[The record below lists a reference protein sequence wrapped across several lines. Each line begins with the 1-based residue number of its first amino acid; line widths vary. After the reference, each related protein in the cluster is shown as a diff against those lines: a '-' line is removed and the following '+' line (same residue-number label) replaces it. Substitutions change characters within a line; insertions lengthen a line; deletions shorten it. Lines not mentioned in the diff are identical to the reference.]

1 MVLAAILLLVGQTPH
16 KPLLDEIGIQ
26 PTGRNGYEELCQAG
40 DILAKGMY
48 DHLWRAEQE
57 VFNGG
62 EIKRSAGSELAKEIF
77 AGRNT
82 LERRRILVDRF
93 AEATRLI
100 NQAAGK
106 PIFDPRSKHD
116 PKTLFPELR
125 WLRFASHL
133 MVHVAYVQRAAGDD
147 RAATETLMR
156 GMHIYDQTKR
166 GPLILWLIGKV
177 SQDFLIEEL
186 VAALPEL
193 SHGAATALE
202 RQAIDLEGRPSSVRV
217 AFDLEYRFIEE
228 ALANL
233 SEDEDDHLS
242 GLFDEEDKRF
252 VERFRALDA
261 RGKREVGELA
271 SRQVREIR
279 RQREAWFAEGP
290 RAWLRPPDV
299 IRQPRGNE
307 VAELAN
313 RLVEETMVA
322 VDSFMIDAVAEVV
335 RYRLMRVTGA
345 VIRYRW
351 EHGRL
356 PSTLSAAVGADL
368 AKCPLSD
375 LPLIYQRHPEGG
387 FTIKSPGVEKTGEL
401 SLSTRPRRGGSGT
414 IDP

>member
-1 MVLAAILLLVGQTPH
+1 
-16 KPLLDEIGIQ
+16 
-26 PTGRNGYEELCQAG
+26 
-40 DILAKGMY
+40 MY

-57 VFNGG
+57 VFSGG
-62 EIKRSAGSELAKEIF
+62 EITRSAGSELAKEIF
-77 AGRNT
+77 AGKNT
-82 LERRRILVDRF
+82 LERRRILVERF

-100 NQAAGK
+100 EQASRK
-106 PIFDPRSKHD
+106 PIFDPRAKHD
-116 PKTLFPELR
+116 AKTLFPELR

-133 MVHVAYVQRAAGDD
+133 MVNVAYVQRSAGDD

-217 AFDLEYRFIEE
+217 AFDFEYRFIEE
-228 ALANL
+228 ALAKIA
-233 SEDEDDHLS
+233 EEDDYLT
-242 GLFDEEDKRF
+242 GFVGEDDGRLLQ
-252 VERFRALDA
+252 RFRALDD
-261 RGKREVGELA
+261 RGKREAAEIA

-313 RLVEETMVA
+313 LLVESTMVA

-375 LPLIYQRHPEGG
+375 QPLIYHRHPEGG
-387 FTIKSPGVEKTGEL
+387 FTVKSPGVEKTGEL
-401 SLSTRPRRGGSGT
+401 SLGTRPRRPGRGS